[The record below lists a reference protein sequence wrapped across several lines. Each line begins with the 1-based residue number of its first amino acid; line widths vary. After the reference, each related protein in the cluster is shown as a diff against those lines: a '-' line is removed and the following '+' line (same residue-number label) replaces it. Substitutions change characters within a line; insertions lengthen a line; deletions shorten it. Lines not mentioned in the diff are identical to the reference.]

1 MSTEPIGL
9 ARDLAPKGVM
19 RAQIGQTDLAIWRS
33 TSGVV
38 SAWKNRC
45 PHRGMRL
52 SHGFVRGESL
62 ACAYHGWHYDCSG
75 KCNYIPAHPEL
86 EPPSTIRPSI
96 YSVIEQAGILW
107 VNTQALANPVTLPD
121 DLMGVRSI
129 TLECNLPTAIHT
141 FTSAVRTDTSLFNGS
156 VSEYSQHPVILSL
169 STPDVT
175 DGVFILFQQPH
186 TQSVVAHVLAK
197 DVYQADDLIAVSR
210 WCESVRREAERAT
223 ERETDQ
229 YAASLNAPLA
239 TP

>member
-38 SAWKNRC
+38 SAWENRC

-86 EPPSTIRPSI
+86 EPPSTIRPGI
-96 YSVIEQAGILW
+96 FSVVEQAGILW
-107 VNTQALANPVTLPD
+107 VNTKALANPAALPS
-121 DLMGVRSI
+121 DLIGVRSI
-129 TLECNLPTAIHT
+129 TLECDLPTAIDTFSTAAHT
-141 FTSAVRTDTSLFNGS
+141 DSSLFNGS
-156 VSEYSQHPVILSL
+156 VNTLSQPSTILSL
-169 STPDVT
+169 SSPNGA
-175 DGVFILFQQPH
+175 DGIFILFQQPH
-186 TQSVVAHVLAK
+186 PQRVVAHVLAK
-197 DVYQADDLIAVSR
+197 DVYLADELIAVSR
-210 WCESVRREAERAT
+210 WCDSVRREAE
-223 ERETDQ
+223 Q
-229 YAASLNAPLA
+229 HSQSSNASVSSQ
-239 TP
+239 